1 MEAEHTKKTLSD
13 HLKDHNPGD
22 IIPNLLEE
30 IYHFICFSLKI
41 LSFYGLYHMIEIGT
55 LLQPQNNKIMLR

>member
-22 IIPNLLEE
+22 IIPNLFEE
-30 IYHFICFSLKI
+30 IYHFICFYLKI
-41 LSFYGLYHMIEIGT
+41 LSSYGLYHMIEIGT